1 MQLQFRYLVRPL
13 IIGLILA
20 LAGCYTNPVTGRQYA
35 VMTSL
40 GEELQLG
47 AQAFTEVKRTEAIS
61 RDPAANARVQR
72 VGKRIAAAVG
82 NQLPGAQWE
91 FVVFQSNEL
100 NAFAL
105 PGGKVGVYSGLLEL
119 LDTDDELAAVMGH
132 EIGHVVARHGG
143 KRMTEAP
150 LVGLVGTAGAIA
162 VDRKYGS
169 DKSELFLLAY
179 GGISTV
185 GYVLPHSRGDES
197 EADLMGLQ
205 YAAAAGYDP
214 AAAVTVWQ
222 KMAQAAG
229 PSKTPVWLSTHPS
242 NSQRIATLRAAAPR
256 YHQLY
261 LANKARYE

>member
-1 MQLQFRYLVRPL
+1 MKLPRYSFLRSVIL
-13 IIGLILA
+13 ATLLA

-35 VMTSL
+35 VMTST

-47 AQAFTEVKRTEAIS
+47 AQAFAEVKRTEQIS
-61 RDPAANARVQR
+61 QNPTANARVQR
-72 VGKRIAAAVG
+72 IGKRIANAVG

-105 PGGKVGVYSGLLEL
+105 PGGKVGVYTGLMDL
-119 LDTDDELAAVMGH
+119 LDVDDELAAVIGH

-143 KRMTEAP
+143 KRMTEAA
-150 LVGLVGTAGAIA
+150 LVSLVGTAGALA
-162 VDRKYGS
+162 VDHKYGS
-169 DKSELFLLAY
+169 EKSELFMLAY

-185 GYVLPHSRGDES
+185 GFVLPHSRGDES

-222 KMAQAAG
+222 KMAKAAG
-229 PSKTPVWLSTHPS
+229 PSKMPVWLSTHPS
-242 NSQRIATLRAAAPR
+242 NAQRIAALQAAAPR
-256 YHQLY
+256 FQQLY